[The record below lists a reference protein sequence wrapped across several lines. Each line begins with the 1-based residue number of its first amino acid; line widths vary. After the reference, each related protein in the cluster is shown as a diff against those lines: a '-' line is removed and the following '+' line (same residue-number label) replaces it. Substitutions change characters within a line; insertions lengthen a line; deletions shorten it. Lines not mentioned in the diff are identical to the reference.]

1 MSSSATIYRKN
12 HPEYY
17 ERERVKDNE
26 RVKKLF
32 QDNTEYREK
41 VKKQAL
47 DRYYRLKQEKIN
59 ASIPKK

>member
-26 RVKKLF
+26 RVKKLY

-59 ASIPKK
+59 ASILKK